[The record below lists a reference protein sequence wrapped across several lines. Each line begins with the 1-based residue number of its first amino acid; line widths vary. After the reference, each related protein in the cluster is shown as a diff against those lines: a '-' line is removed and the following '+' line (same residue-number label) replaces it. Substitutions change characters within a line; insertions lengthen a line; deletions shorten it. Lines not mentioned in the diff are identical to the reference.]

1 MILLPLDVTE
11 HLECGSHCWAAIE
24 LDAFHALRCDPS
36 HYGICVAMLPFIV
49 GEAVWCVKEFGPGHG
64 WKVVELVV

>member
-1 MILLPLDVTE
+1 
-11 HLECGSHCWAAIE
+11 
-24 LDAFHALRCDPS
+24 
-36 HYGICVAMLPFIV
+36 MLPFIV